1 MYPHITPVL
10 ISQRGNT
17 PLHYAAQRGNINIVN
32 LLVTKGASTTVK
44 NNVSFNNVSFYNVIF
59 IDESV
64 CFNNMMKVLA
74 LIAVIFGRSASRR
87 LYFSHWA
94 MLLLANCSL
103 LVLFLIT

>member
-17 PLHYAAQRGNINIVN
+17 PLHYASQRGNINIVN

-44 NNVSFNNVSFYNVIF
+44 NNVSFNSVSFKNVIF

-64 CFNNMMKVLA
+64 SLKVLT
-74 LIAVIFGRSASRR
+74 LIAVIFGHSASRR